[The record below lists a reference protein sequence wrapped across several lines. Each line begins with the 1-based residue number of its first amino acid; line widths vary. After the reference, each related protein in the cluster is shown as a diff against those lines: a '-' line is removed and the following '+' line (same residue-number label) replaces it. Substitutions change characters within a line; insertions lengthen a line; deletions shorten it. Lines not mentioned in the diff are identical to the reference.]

1 MISFRYLRSPREL
14 IRMAGSLPFFPQR
27 LMVRGDTLRMS
38 ATSRIVKRS
47 GKSSSDTF
55 GFFLLV
61 TDMEPYYRGG
71 HKGCQGQDIS
81 VDKPS
86 WLIYS
91 KCMYIGPFYFESKDL
106 FFIFAAILIGVAL
119 YFDWSLW
126 SYSPQTLLTLAVVM
140 LITRGLIRSAD
151 NDIFFFHSIITLVL
165 AIFFPFFQIMLFYTG
180 GLILFRLFKLL

>member
-1 MISFRYLRSPREL
+1 
-14 IRMAGSLPFFPQR
+14 
-27 LMVRGDTLRMS
+27 
-38 ATSRIVKRS
+38 
-47 GKSSSDTF
+47 
-55 GFFLLV
+55 
-61 TDMEPYYRGG
+61 
-71 HKGCQGQDIS
+71 
-81 VDKPS
+81 
-86 WLIYS
+86 
-91 KCMYIGPFYFESKDL
+91 MYIGPFYFESKDL